1 MKVRKLLALVLTLLL
16 VLAYGAF
23 AAEGE
28 AAQEPG
34 QQAATA
40 QPAQQEAAA
49 TQAFER
55 SLTVKGLFVWEWN
68 WSQATVVGFGYSNA
82 NRNGDREYVA
92 GGKYISNQAWQA
104 VVMNLVYKV
113 SQNVRLEGTLYNTI
127 RWGEGAS
134 DGRSATNAFVPSSGD
149 FPDSFASLGGSNLAA
164 TTVINVDG
172 KTYTTTINAKNLIRL
187 EEINLVWNAGGFV
200 NDIYV
205 GRVTN
210 PWGFG
215 GGLMLGARAGVDR
228 IKWVGKTKMF
238 GYLALPIFFIELR
251 SDKDTTLQGDERIL
265 IEPALVLVG
274 PGKFIEV
281 LGITW
286 AFDGLRKRVDAT
298 DGANDALA
306 SYNLVAL
313 SMKMRAGSLAVIN
326 FEFLAIGGRND
337 SSAEPVSKMRLHTR
351 LDLIKVFLNADF
363 NLAGGL
369 LTITPEFAFVT
380 APNVS
385 TSVGKDT
392 FFNNAF
398 VSGVDHKAG
407 NIGFATQFYQV
418 GGIIMQSPTNFFGTG
433 WNLGLFSAAVKVKA
447 NLIGGT
453 LIPWLKFTWATTV
466 SQYTMEVYNAPT
478 TVYSTRYSKTGTK
491 SLGFEV
497 DLGVDIKL
505 TDGLTFMFEFGIL
518 FLPSDIKNGI
528 VASDWSKLA
537 YGGTGL
543 TSSSTYTLLKNPMAI
558 NVKLIYKF

>member
-68 WSQATVVGFGYSNA
+68 WSQATVNSFTYSNA
-82 NRNGDREYVA
+82 ITTGFARVYNND
-92 GGKYISNQAWQA
+92 GKYISNQAWQA
-104 VVMNLVYKV
+104 LVLNLVYKV
-113 SQNVRLEGTLYNTI
+113 SQNVRLEGSLYNTI
-127 RWGEGAS
+127 RWGDGAS
-134 DGRSATNAFVPSSGD
+134 DGRAATNAFVASSYD
-149 FPDSFASLGGSNLAA
+149 FPDSFASLGG
-164 TTVINVDG
+164 TTAP
-172 KTYTTTINAKNLIRL
+172 TAKNSLRL
-187 EEINLVWNAGGFV
+187 EEINLVWNVGGFV

-238 GYLALPIFFIELR
+238 GYLALPIFFMEVR
-251 SDKDTTLQGDERIL
+251 SDKDTALQGDERLIL
-265 IEPALVLVG
+265 EPALVLVG

-286 AFDGLRKRVDAT
+286 AFDGLRKRVDAA

-306 SYNLVAL
+306 SYNLVGL

-337 SSAEPVSKMRLHTR
+337 STADAVFKIRSHTR

-363 NLAGGL
+363 NLIGGL
-369 LTITPEFAFVT
+369 LTVTPEFAFVT
-380 APNVS
+380 APNVD
-385 TSVGKDT
+385 TAEGKD
-392 FFNNAF
+392 A
-398 VSGVDHKAG
+398 VADASLGGVTHRAG

-418 GGIIMQSPTNFFGTG
+418 GGIIMQSPTNYFGTG

-447 NLIGGT
+447 NLMGGT

-466 SQYTMEVYNAPT
+466 SQYTMQPYTNAFT
-478 TVYSTRYSKTGTK
+478 LWSMRYSKTGTK

-518 FLPSDIKNGI
+518 FLPSDIKNGV
-528 VASDWSKLA
+528 VASDWSKLSYNNA
-537 YGGTGL
+537 GGTP
-543 TSSSTYTLLKNPMAI
+543 TSSAAALLKNPMAI

>member
-28 AAQEPG
+28 AQEPG
-34 QQAATA
+34 QQTAA

-68 WSQATVVGFGYSNA
+68 WSQATVVGFGYSNG
-82 NRNGDREYVA
+82 NNTGYRSYNTD
-92 GGKYISNQAWQA
+92 GKYNSNQSWQA
-104 VVMNLVYKV
+104 LVLNLVYKV

-134 DGRSATNAFVPSSGD
+134 DGRSATNAFVPSSYD
-149 FPDSFASLGGSNLAA
+149 FPDSFGSLGGSNLAA
-164 TTVINVDG
+164 TTVMNVDG
-172 KTYTTTINAKNLIRL
+172 KTYTTTINAKNLLRL
-187 EEINLVWNAGGFV
+187 EEINLVWNVGGFV

-238 GYLALPIFFIELR
+238 GYLALPVFFIELR
-251 SDKDTTLQGDERIL
+251 SDKDTTLMGDERIL

-337 SSAEPVSKMRLHTR
+337 STADAVYKIRRHTR

-363 NLAGGL
+363 NLIGGL
-369 LTITPEFAFVT
+369 LTLTPEFAFVT
-380 APNVS
+380 APNVD
-385 TSVGKDT
+385 TAVGKDAI
-392 FFNNAF
+392 FDE
-398 VSGVDHKAG
+398 SLGGISHRAG

-418 GGIIMQSPTNFFGTG
+418 GGIIMQNPANTFGAG
-433 WNLGLFSAAVKVKA
+433 WNLGLFSAALKVKA
-447 NLIGGT
+447 NLMGGA

-466 SQYTMEVYNAPT
+466 SQYTMTPYNSAL
-478 TVYSTRYSKTGTK
+478 TVYSFKYSKTGTK
-491 SLGFEV
+491 SLGFEI
-497 DLGVDIKL
+497 DLGVDVKL
-505 TDGLTFMFEFGIL
+505 TEGLTFMFEFGIL
-518 FLPSDIKNGI
+518 FLPSDIKDGV

-537 YGGTGL
+537 YGGSGATAG
-543 TSSSTYTLLKNPMAI
+543 STFTLLKNPMAI

>member
-28 AAQEPG
+28 AQEPG
-34 QQAATA
+34 QQTA
-40 QPAQQEAAA
+40 GQPAQQEAAA

-68 WSQATVVGFGYSNA
+68 FTQATVNSFSYSNA
-82 NRNGDREYVA
+82 TTTGLRVYNN
-92 GGKYISNQAWQA
+92 GGKYIGNQSWQA
-104 VVMNLVYKV
+104 LVLNLVYKV
-113 SQNVRLEGTLYNTI
+113 SKDVRLEGTLYNTI

-134 DGRSATNAFVPSSGD
+134 DGRSATNAFVASSYD
-149 FPDSFASLGGSNLAA
+149 FPDTFAGLGGSNITGSVSGSTA
-164 TTVINVDG
+164 
-172 KTYTTTINAKNLIRL
+172 TINAKNLLRL
-187 EEINLVWNAGGFV
+187 EEINLVWSVGGFV

-215 GGLMLGARAGVDR
+215 SGLMLGARAGVDR

-238 GYLALPIFFIELR
+238 GYMALPIFFLELR
-251 SDKDTTLQGDERIL
+251 SDKDTTLQGDERLIL
-265 IEPALVLVG
+265 EPALVLVG

-286 AFDGLRKRVDAT
+286 AFDGLRKRVDVT

-313 SMKMRAGSLAVIN
+313 SMKMRAGSFAVIN

-337 SSAEPVSKMRLHTR
+337 STPDAVYSIRRHTR

-363 NLAGGL
+363 NLIGGL
-369 LTITPEFAFVT
+369 LTVTPEFAFVT
-380 APNVS
+380 APNVD
-385 TSVGKDT
+385 TAVGKD
-392 FFNNAF
+392 AIVDASIGG
-398 VSGVDHKAG
+398 VSHRAG

-418 GGIIMQSPTNFFGTG
+418 GGIVMQNPTNLFGTG
-433 WNLGLFSAAVKVKA
+433 WNLGLFSAALKVKA
-447 NLIGGT
+447 NLMGGT
-453 LIPWLKFTWATTV
+453 LIPWLKFTWATTM
-466 SQYTMEVYNAPT
+466 SQYTMQPYT
-478 TVYSTRYSKTGTK
+478 TGATLYSMRYTKAGTK
-491 SLGFEV
+491 SLGFEI
-497 DLGVDIKL
+497 DLGVDVKL
-505 TDGLTFMFEFGIL
+505 TEGLTFMFEFGIL
-518 FLPSDIKNGI
+518 FLPSDIKNGV
-528 VASDWSKLA
+528 VASDWSKLNYNTA
-537 YGGTGL
+537 GTG
-543 TSSSTYTLLKNPMAI
+543 STFTILKNPMAI